1 MKFCDKLIELRKE
14 KGYSQEHLSYCLG
27 VSRQSV
33 SKWEAG
39 TSMPE
44 LSKLIQLSEIFD
56 VTVDYLV
63 KDQVEERNFQ
73 VSEKEESG
81 LNETQQRLL
90 ERLEKLEAE
99 KKDMVREF
107 EYKSEKTLFGLPL
120 VHIHTKYYKDFLLI
134 STGASH
140 FSGLGIGTKAKGIL
154 AIGNNACGM
163 ISIGLISRG
172 LISLGIY
179 SIGGFSLG
187 IISLGLLSAGIV
199 SLGGLA
205 VGVVAIGA
213 IAAGVSAIGI
223 YATGCAALAK
233 EAATGVSAAAH
244 TAIGSQDAKGTVTML
259 TDHLTTREMAADFLR
274 TNHPKAPE
282 WILKIMTLFYK

>member
-1 MKFCDKLIELRKE
+1 MKFCDKLVELRKE
-14 KGYSQEHLSYCLG
+14 KGYSQEQLSYCLG

-39 TSMPE
+39 ASMPE

-63 KDQVEERNFQ
+63 KDQIEERNAI
-73 VSEKEESG
+73 SLEKKGNE

-99 KKDMVREF
+99 KKDMIREY

-120 VHIHTKYYKDFLLI
+120 VHIHTKFYRDWI
-134 STGASH
+134 PA
-140 FSGLGIGTKAKGIL
+140 SGLAMGFGTKAKGIV
-154 AIGNNACGM
+154 AIGNNACGV
-163 ISIGLISRG
+163 IGIGLVSKG
-172 LISLGIY
+172 LLSLGIF
-179 SIGGFSLG
+179 SAGGFSLG
-187 IISLGLLSAGIV
+187 LFSLGLLSAGVI

-205 VGVVAIGA
+205 IGVVAVGA

-233 EAATGVSAAAH
+233 EAATGVATAAYVA
-244 TAIGSQDAKGTVTML
+244 AGSQEAKGTFTMR
-259 TDHLTTREMAADFLR
+259 TDHLTTGEAVRSFLQ
-274 TNHPKAPE
+274 TNHPGIPE
-282 WILKIMTLFYK
+282 WIIKLLILGYK